1 MKATSAT
8 GNADVSAPMLQYA
21 RWWYWMTH
29 HFIWPGVVRISWMV
43 AVILLN
49 AEQDSEKKE
58 NNKENERWRCW
69 PLGRCFNIERALP
82 TMAKNAINLTTW
94 FKPLLVA
101 WRMPHGWCRLIIDDD
116 SLLCRRARWWASGGC
131 SDGGGEASGII
142 HRQWAVERLPEW
154 RLIIAIVFLV
164 RGVFGV
170 REYAPAFPWWE
181 CLCLCRL
188 FVEING
194 KGLSNLIYIHKSFI
208 LCKSFQG
215 ESVFLICLYFPVFFP
230 HKPLLSIYYFG

>member
-1 MKATSAT
+1 MKATAASAT

-21 RWWYWMTH
+21 RWWWWKTYQ
-29 HFIWPGVVRISWMV
+29 FIWRGVVLISWMV

-49 AEQDSEKKE
+49 AMTI
-58 NNKENERWRCW
+58 RCSVD
-69 PLGRCFNIERALP
+69 A
-82 TMAKNAINLTTW
+82 
-94 FKPLLVA
+94 
-101 WRMPHGWCRLIIDDD
+101 
-116 SLLCRRARWWASGGC
+116 RARWWASGGC

-142 HRQWAVERLPEW
+142 HQQWAVERLPEW